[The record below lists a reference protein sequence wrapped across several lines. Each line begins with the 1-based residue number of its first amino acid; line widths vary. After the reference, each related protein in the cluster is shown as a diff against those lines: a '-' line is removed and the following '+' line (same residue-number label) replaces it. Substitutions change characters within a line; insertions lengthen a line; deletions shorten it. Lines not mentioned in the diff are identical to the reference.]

1 MTKVDE
7 RAVVPRVDAAARE
20 RLAGALDVD
29 GLFAAL
35 LIGSQARGDAGPLS
49 DVDIAVW
56 GEDRLSS
63 GERWDLH
70 LDLIGRAA
78 QALGTDEVE
87 VIMLDGAPPLLRH
100 RAIHDGIRLVERDPR
115 TRVRKEVASVLEY
128 LDTAPLRAMQAQARR
143 RRFAEG
149 RFGRR

>member
-1 MTKVDE
+1 MTKIDE
-7 RAVVPRVDAAARE
+7 RVMVPPVDAAARE
-20 RLAGALDVD
+20 RLARALDVD
-29 GLFAAL
+29 GVAAAL

-56 GEDRLSS
+56 AEDRLSRA
-63 GERWDLH
+63 ERRDLH

-78 QALGTDEVE
+78 HALGTDEVE

-100 RAIHDGIRLVERDPR
+100 RAIRDGVCLTERDPR
-115 TRVRKEVASVLEY
+115 TRSRKEVASVIEY
-128 LDTAPLRAMQAQARR
+128 LDTAPLRAVQERARR

-149 RFGRR
+149 RFGRQ

>member
-1 MTKVDE
+1 MTKTDE
-7 RAVVPRVDAAARE
+7 RALVPGVDAAARE
-20 RLAGALDVD
+20 RLARALDVD
-29 GLFAAL
+29 GVVAAL

-56 GEDRLSS
+56 AEDRLSS
-63 GERWDLH
+63 GQRWDLH

-78 QALGTDEVE
+78 QALGTGEVD

-100 RAIHDGIRLVERDPR
+100 RAIRGGVRVVDRDPR
-115 TRVRKEVASVLEY
+115 TRLRKEVASVLEY

-143 RRFAEG
+143 RRLAEG